1 MSEQLLQ
8 GVNVVDMAGEPLAMC
23 GRMLA
28 DMGADVVKLEPAG
41 GDPLRH
47 AAPLEKN
54 SGVSLRFLA
63 WNAGKTSVAYDA
75 NDSRLDALLRGADVI
90 IETPGFTGALAFPL
104 TRAPQAV
111 WLQATPFGL
120 AGPRANWRASD
131 LGIMAASGNLYATG
145 FPDRA
150 PVRCSEPAAY
160 AHASS
165 EAVFAIL
172 TALASGRPQV
182 IDLSMQEAVM
192 IANMGGA
199 GQFPRTGNKGRRQGA
214 SLGRTREIW
223 PCKDG
228 FVSFGLRGG
237 PSRLRNFEILQEQLA
252 RENLLCA
259 AWIERDWTRFNPLI
273 LDSEELRA
281 IEEPLAAYFARHTMT
296 ELYALAVFSNL
307 MLAPAYGASEI
318 LASEQLLARTMF
330 AAVGNIEQFP
340 ARFFIAR
347 DAQHQQPGDIA
358 LCPAPSP
365 SPELDSGPW
374 PQWTARKAVSDL
386 RDRIASPSNG
396 AWQGLKLVE
405 FGSGAA
411 GPIVSRYFNEHGA
424 TVIKVESHRHP
435 DFLRVMAAGSPHGL
449 EGSTLFDALNAG
461 KQSITLNLRHPA
473 GREIATQ
480 LIHWADAVL
489 ENFAP
494 KAMQSYG
501 LDYAQLAE
509 EKPDLLML
517 STCLNGQTGP
527 HKDYPG
533 FGGQG
538 AALSG
543 FNFLTGWPDR
553 EPIGP
558 YGTITDSLAPR
569 FAASALAA
577 GLLYRRRTG
586 RGLHFDVSQVEA
598 GVYSL
603 SPWLLEYANTGDC
616 SSRRGNRC
624 LHAAPHGV
632 FPCAGAD
639 RWIAI
644 ACWNDHEWLLLATIL
659 GLDTHCYADLDSRLA
674 AQDDVEKIVGEV
686 TRNKDA
692 DDLARQLQYAG
703 IEAVP
708 VADFED
714 LLQRDPQLQRREHFI
729 RLDRPITGESTYE
742 RNGFRLSAARS
753 AVERPA
759 PLLGEQTEDILV
771 SVLGYTTDQL
781 RELHESDALE

>member
-1 MSEQLLQ
+1 LSKQLLQ
-8 GVNVVDMAGEPLAMC
+8 GVNIVDMAGEPLAMC

-41 GDPLRH
+41 GDPLRRV
-47 AAPLEKN
+47 APLEKS
-54 SGVSLRFLA
+54 SGISLRFLA
-63 WNAGKTSVAYDA
+63 WNAGKTSVAYDG
-75 NDSRLDALLRGADVI
+75 NDNRVDALLRGADVI
-90 IETPGFTGALAFPL
+90 IETPGFPGALEFPV

-120 AGPRANWRASD
+120 AGPRANWRATD

-150 PVRCSEPAAY
+150 PLRCSEPAAY

-199 GQFPRTGNKGRRQGA
+199 GQFSKTGNKGRRQGA

-252 RENLLCA
+252 QENLLTP
-259 AWIERDWTRFNPLI
+259 AWSERDWTSFNPGT
-273 LDSEELRA
+273 LDSEELKL

-296 ELYALAVFSNL
+296 QLYALAVSSNL
-307 MLAPAYGASEI
+307 MLAPANGAAAI
-318 LASEQLLARTMF
+318 LASEQLLARNMF
-330 AAVGNIEQFP
+330 TAVGNIKQCP

-347 DAQHQQPGDIA
+347 DAQHNPINGT
-358 LCPAPSP
+358 APSP
-365 SPELDSGPW
+365 APEFDSGPW
-374 PQWTARKAVSDL
+374 PHWPARKAFSPL
-386 RDRIASPSNG
+386 PDRRASPSDG

-424 TVIKVESHRHP
+424 TVIKVESRRHP
-435 DFLRVMAAGSPHGL
+435 DFLRVMAAGSPQGL

-461 KQSITLNLRHPA
+461 KHSITLNLRHPA
-473 GREIATQ
+473 GREIARQ

-501 LDYAQLAE
+501 LDYAQMAA

-569 FAASALAA
+569 FAASALAV

-586 RGLHFDVSQVEA
+586 RGLHLDVSQVEA

-603 SPWLLEYANTGDC
+603 SPWLLEYLSTGAC

-624 LHAAPHGV
+624 ERAVPHGV

-644 ACWNDHEWLLLATIL
+644 ACWSDHEWLQLATIL
-659 GLDTHCYADLDSRLA
+659 GVDPQRYPDLNARLA
-674 AQDDVEKIVGEV
+674 AEDDIERIVGEV
-686 TRNKDA
+686 TRNRSA
-692 DDLARQLQYAG
+692 DDLASQLQCAG

-714 LLQRDPQLQRREHFI
+714 LLLRDPQLQLREHFI
-729 RLDRPITGESTYE
+729 RLDRPVTGESIYE
-742 RNGFRLSAARS
+742 RNGFRLSAS
-753 AVERPA
+753 ISSIERPS
-759 PLLGEQTEDILV
+759 PLLGEQTEDVLDSI
-771 SVLGYTTDQL
+771 LGYNPEQL
-781 RELHESDALE
+781 RTLRENGALE

>member
-1 MSEQLLQ
+1 MSEELLQ
-8 GVNVVDMAGEPLAMC
+8 GIKVVDIAGEPLAMC

-28 DMGADVVKLEPAG
+28 DLGADVVKLEAVD
-41 GDPLRH
+41 GDPLRRSP
-47 AAPLEKN
+47 PLEPA
-54 SGVSLRFLA
+54 SGTSLRFLA
-63 WNAGKTSVAYDA
+63 WNAGKTSVVYNSQDHRV
-75 NDSRLDALLRGADVI
+75 DTLLQGADVI
-90 IETPGFTGALAFPL
+90 IATPGFAGALDIPL
-104 TRAPQAV
+104 ARAPLAV

-160 AHASS
+160 AHASA

-172 TALASGRPQV
+172 TALATARPQI

-199 GQFPRTGNKGRRQGA
+199 GQFPKTGNRGQRQGA
-214 SLGRTREIW
+214 SMGRTREIW

-237 PSRLRNFEILQEQLA
+237 PSRLRNFDILREQLA
-252 RENLLCA
+252 LENLLTPLWNA
-259 AWIERDWTRFNPLI
+259 QDWAHFNPRT
-273 LDSEELRA
+273 LDDEQVRA
-281 IEEPLAAYFARHTMT
+281 IEAPLAAYFARHTMR
-296 ELYALAVFSNL
+296 ELYTLAVSTNL
-307 MLAPAYGASEI
+307 MLAPANTAAEI
-318 LASEQLLARTMF
+318 HSSAQLNARNMF
-330 AAVGNIEQFP
+330 APVGNIERFP
-340 ARFFIAR
+340 TRFFIAS
-347 DAQHQQPGDIA
+347 DAHNNVMNASPPR
-358 LCPAPSP
+358 PAPNI
-365 SPELDSGPW
+365 DSGPW
-374 PQWTARKAVSDL
+374 PHWPPTKGTTDFTDSCV
-386 RDRIASPSNG
+386 G
-396 AWQGLKLVE
+396 AWSGLKLVE

-424 TVIKVESHRHP
+424 TVIKVESRSHP
-435 DFLRVMAAGSPHGL
+435 DFLRVMAAGGPLGL
-449 EGSTLFDALNAG
+449 EGSTLFDALNVG
-461 KQSITLNLRHPA
+461 KQSITLNLRHPEGNKVA
-473 GREIATQ
+473 RE

-494 KAMQSYG
+494 KAMKSYG
-501 LDYAQLAE
+501 LDYAQMVA

-543 FNFLTGWPDR
+543 FNVLTGWPDR

-586 RGLHFDVSQVEA
+586 QGLHLDVSQVEA

-603 SPWLLEYANTGDC
+603 SPWLLEYANSGQY
-616 SSRRGNRC
+616 SGRRGNRSV
-624 LHAAPHGV
+624 HAAPHGV
-632 FPCAGAD
+632 FPCRGND

-644 ACWNDHEWLLLATIL
+644 ACWSDHEWLHLATIL
-659 GLDTHCYADLDSRLA
+659 GITGQRYADLDARMA
-674 AQDDVEKIVGEV
+674 AQDDIEKRVAAC
-686 TRNKDA
+686 TRHRDV
-692 DDLARQLQYAG
+692 DELANQLQYAG

-714 LLQRDPQLQRREHFI
+714 LLWRDPQLQLRGHFV
-729 RLDRPITGESTYE
+729 RLNRQVTGESIYE
-742 RNGFRLSAARS
+742 RNGFRLSAAAS
-753 AVERPA
+753 LITHPS

-771 SVLGYTTDQL
+771 SVLGYGIGEVRRL
-781 RELHESDALE
+781 RENGALE